1 MAADIESADTVAADI
16 VVADTEAELEE
27 HTEDQVPDEVPDTGM
42 DSVRN
47 YTDSAEAEHCRTA
60 ADLSYCYSVDPYMI
74 PFCMVD
80 FDHLHYIEHILSL
93 AIYLSRE
100 VYYHLLGICP
110 GGRVL

>member
-1 MAADIESADTVAADI
+1 MAADIEAADTVAADI
-16 VVADTEAELEE
+16 VVADTEAELEDY
-27 HTEDQVPDEVPDTGM
+27 TEDQVPAEVPDTGM

-60 ADLSYCYSVDPYMI
+60 DLSCCYSVDPYMI

-80 FDHLHYIEHILSL
+80 FDQLHYIEHILSL

-100 VYYHLLGICP
+100 VYYHLPGICP
-110 GGRVL
+110 